1 MFMKSGK
8 KIGLIVV
15 AAVFVLFAGIIYK
28 LIFRRSIPREAASA
42 QPAVTAV
49 EPTSTIDTI
58 LPITAEAYGVYSIN
72 GSEIMGDNV
81 NKVWPLA
88 SITKLMTAEVATTM
102 MASDTPITITSST
115 LEEIGGK
122 DSRVKIGQVY
132 PLNQILKLML
142 VMSDNAAA
150 QAIADNYGN
159 TQFIAAMNSEAKALA
174 MNQTNYADSVGLSN
188 NSVSTV
194 ADMAR
199 LVSYLWINNKNVL
212 DTTKI
217 ATGYVYTEGSGVGHF
232 IINIDELSGHPDFLG
247 GKTGTT
253 PDAKDNIIA
262 ILRRDNINNGEPF
275 IIAVFGSIN
284 RYADVN
290 KIIAAIPQ

>member
-1 MFMKSGK
+1 MKSAQ
-8 KIGLIVV
+8 KISLIVV
-15 AAVFVLFAGIIYK
+15 IAAFALFAGAVYK
-28 LIFRRSIPREAASA
+28 LLPRHHLVSHE
-42 QPAVTAV
+42 
-49 EPTSTIDTI
+49 TSSMKPVVPVVATSSVNTV
-58 LPITAEAYGVYSIN
+58 LPITAEAYGVYNIN

-81 NKVWPLA
+81 NKTWPLA
-88 SITKLMTAEVATTM
+88 SITKLMTAEVATSL

-115 LEEIGGK
+115 LSEIGGK
-122 DSRVKIGQVY
+122 DSRVSIGQMY

-150 QAIADNYGN
+150 QAIADHYGN
-159 TQFIAAMNSEAKALA
+159 SQFVAAMNVEAKTLA

-188 NSVSTV
+188 DSVSTV

-199 LVSYLWINNKNVL
+199 FVSYLWKSDKSIL
-212 DTTKI
+212 DTTTI
-217 ATGYVYTEGSGVGHF
+217 TTGYVYTENSNFGRF
-232 IINIDELSGHPDFLG
+232 IINIDELSGHPGFFG

-262 ILRRDNINNGEPF
+262 VLRRDNINNGEPF
-275 IIAVFGSIN
+275 IIAVFGSTN

-290 KIIAAIPQ
+290 KIISVIPQ